1 MKKITV
7 KNTIFRMGQRY
18 RKDQVTK
25 PTFIFC
31 IKIVNENNAQSG
43 RIFEILNGKTTKKLI
58 FY

>member
-7 KNTIFRMGQRY
+7 KNTIFRMWQRY

-31 IKIVNENNAQSG
+31 TKIVNENNAQSG
-43 RIFEILNGKTTKKLI
+43 EIFEIL
-58 FY
+58 